1 MKLIVTGI
9 LQRFLGFGFEELRV
23 DNQDAKKIDPMKQE
37 FEALASLSI

>member
-9 LQRFLGFGFEELRV
+9 LRRFFGLGFEESRV
-23 DNQDAKKIDPMKQE
+23 DNQDAKKIDLMKQE